1 MVIFYMYF
9 FTKNFTSWFLSQ
21 NSPKKSLHE
30 SYFLIFVFV
39 ETLQRCCE
47 GKTCHRESA
56 LVRTYRKSEKKPL
69 SLNTKPLDKMWR
81 KKWSVVDLF
90 GDKSFYKQSTNYNQN
105 FEYLPS
111 RFLNIVKFWPKFWR
125 CEWK

>member
-69 SLNTKPLDKMWR
+69 SLNTKPLKMWR

-90 GDKSFYKQSTNYNQN
+90 GDESLFEQSTNYNQN

-111 RFLNIVKFWPKFWR
+111 RFLNIVKFWAKFWK

>member
-21 NSPKKSLHE
+21 NSPQKSLHE

-90 GDKSFYKQSTNYNQN
+90 GDKSFFEQSTNYNQN

-111 RFLNIVKFWPKFWR
+111 RFLNIVKFWAKFWK

>member
-69 SLNTKPLDKMWR
+69 LLNTKPLDKMWR

-90 GDKSFYKQSTNYNQN
+90 WDESLFEQSTNYNQN

-111 RFLNIVKFWPKFWR
+111 RFLNIVKFWAKFWK